1 MKKIKAIASIV
12 LLSMAC
18 PVSADVEPT
27 DTLMVDGSG
36 GYGFLIVS
44 VVRSGENVRVLQEEN
59 GVYREII
66 PSTPAD
72 VVFDAQVEDNAAYAI
87 MMKDDK
93 FFLAQSDGKR
103 IDLQMDECYYA
114 SPGLIHGYGNGE
126 VKTYFYKLEKMFSLF
141 ATDDH
146 EAFYWE
152 VERPHKD
159 FKEISFGIIIKK
171 NGVCRLYPDDVIV
184 KEKKT
189 SFKLPDGRKICK
201 WPYETWHSAE
211 DLVRDIQLCGY
222 RNRLMRELF
231 NLDD

>member
-1 MKKIKAIASIV
+1 MKKLKTIAGLV

-18 PVSADVEPT
+18 PVCAANEPT

-36 GYGFLIVS
+36 GYGFLMVS
-44 VVRSGENVRVLQEEN
+44 VVRSGENVRVLQEED
-59 GVYREII
+59 GVYREVI

-72 VVFDAQVEDNAAYAI
+72 VVFDAQVEDDAAYAI

-93 FFLAQSDGKR
+93 FFLAQSNGKR

-126 VKTYFYKLEKMFSLF
+126 VKTYFYEVGKMFSLF
-141 ATDDH
+141 ATDDQ
-146 EAFYWE
+146 EACYWE
-152 VERPHKD
+152 VERPYKD
-159 FKEISFGIIIKK
+159 VKDISFGIIVKK
-171 NGVCRLYPDDVIV
+171 DGVCRLYPDDVIV
-184 KEKKT
+184 KEKKK
-189 SFKLPDGRKICK
+189 SFKMPDGREIRK
-201 WPYETWHSAE
+201 WLYDIWHPAE